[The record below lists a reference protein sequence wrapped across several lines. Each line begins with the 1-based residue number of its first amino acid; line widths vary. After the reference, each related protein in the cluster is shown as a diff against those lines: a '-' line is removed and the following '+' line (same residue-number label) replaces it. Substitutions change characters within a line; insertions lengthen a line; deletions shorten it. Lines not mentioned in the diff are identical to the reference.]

1 MKQYGLYIDGVWK
14 NADQGAF
21 FDVTNPANNEMV
33 GQMADAG
40 AKETRQ
46 AVDAAYRAFPDWSQ
60 KAAKERAVIL
70 ERVYDKMIEQK
81 EQMARLMTME
91 QGKPLAEAQGEVQYA
106 ADFFKW
112 YAEEAKRIYGD
123 TVPSSSPDKRIWVL
137 RQPVG
142 VTAAITPWNFP
153 AAMITRKV
161 APALAAGCTM
171 VVKPAEQ
178 TPLTAAF
185 LMEIMD
191 QAGVP
196 AGVVNLVT
204 GTHADIIGEALLE
217 DKRVRKIT
225 FTGSTEVG
233 KLLMRKA
240 ADTVKRISLELG
252 GHAPFLVFEDAD
264 LKQAAREV
272 LASKFRNAGQTCVC
286 TNRVYVHHRIKE
298 AFADI
303 LAQEVERLQVGE
315 GLQEQV
321 QIGPLIDEKALTK
334 VERHVA
340 DAKEKGAKVVTGGTR
355 ITGKEWDGGCFYA
368 PTVLLDTTQEM
379 LVEQEETF
387 GPVLPLHGFTEEEEA
402 VTLANDTPYGLAAYL
417 YTHDLARAIRV
428 SEALEYGIVGV
439 NDGMPSTA
447 QAPFGGVKESGLGRE
462 GGKYGIEEYLETKYV
477 SVSLKSK

>member
-178 TPLTAAF
+178 TPLTAA
-185 LMEIMD
+185 LSD
-191 QAGVP
+191 GNHGSGGSTCGSCQLSDRDPCGYNRGGPAGRQAGTKDYLYRLH
-196 AGVVNLVT
+196 GSRKVVDEESC
-204 GTHADIIGEALLE
+204 GY
-217 DKRVRKIT
+217 
-225 FTGSTEVG
+225 
-233 KLLMRKA
+233 
-240 ADTVKRISLELG
+240 
-252 GHAPFLVFEDAD
+252 
-264 LKQAAREV
+264 
-272 LASKFRNAGQTCVC
+272 GQT
-286 TNRVYVHHRIKE
+286 
-298 AFADI
+298 D
-303 LAQEVERLQVGE
+303 
-315 GLQEQV
+315 
-321 QIGPLIDEKALTK
+321 
-334 VERHVA
+334 
-340 DAKEKGAKVVTGGTR
+340 
-355 ITGKEWDGGCFYA
+355 
-368 PTVLLDTTQEM
+368 
-379 LVEQEETF
+379 
-387 GPVLPLHGFTEEEEA
+387 
-402 VTLANDTPYGLAAYL
+402 
-417 YTHDLARAIRV
+417 
-428 SEALEYGIVGV
+428 
-439 NDGMPSTA
+439 
-447 QAPFGGVKESGLGRE
+447 
-462 GGKYGIEEYLETKYV
+462 
-477 SVSLKSK
+477 